1 MTAATVAQSYL
12 NVARQMGPGE
22 ARAFHHVSW
31 EEYED
36 LIGQLHD
43 ETWLRISY
51 GDGVLQIM
59 STSAKHD
66 SYAGFVNGMIR
77 LLSLRLRINI
87 RFFGSATIK
96 QSRKKKGNEAD
107 GCFYVQ
113 TAPSLGNR
121 IDLDFEKDPPPDVAI
136 EVDIYHSSLSK
147 FSIYAGLGVPEIWRY
162 DNNKL
167 TIHLLQ
173 DDHYIE
179 SPTSKALPM
188 LDAETLT
195 LFLTQM
201 RDEGEF
207 EAMLEFEN
215 WLNSQAN

>member
-1 MTAATVAQSYL
+1 MIAATATQSYFDI
-12 NVARQMGPGE
+12 ARLMGPGE
-22 ARAFHHVSW
+22 VHTFHHASW
-31 EEYED
+31 EDYEE

-51 GDGVLQIM
+51 GEGVLQIM
-59 STSAKHD
+59 STSAKHEN
-66 SYAGFVNGMIR
+66 YASFVNGMIR

-113 TAPSLGNR
+113 TAPQLGNR

-136 EVDIYHSSLSK
+136 EVDIYHDSLSK

-162 DNNKL
+162 DKDKL
-167 TIHLLQ
+167 TIHLLA
-173 DDHYIE
+173 DDHYVE

-195 LFLTQM
+195 SFLARM

-207 EAMLEFEN
+207 EAMIEFEN
-215 WLNSQAN
+215 WLNSQTN